1 MCSRFSIKLQQKKKH
16 ELTRQ
21 LLSPTLY
28 LVFFFFFSF
37 IALQIFTQRFRT
49 MSDPRSLIA
58 EAEKLLKPQLGFFL
72 FLSGSSSSMRKEDA
86 TDLYI
91 QAANLYR
98 LLKDFNQAG
107 AQFVKA
113 AEIQES
119 LGNHNDCANHLV
131 EAYKCFKGVS
141 PSDAI
146 SALSKAIHI
155 FLTQNGQFRRAANFT
170 MDLAELYESV
180 NDNES
185 AAKSYEQAGDYFT
198 TDHAEALANKAF
210 LKCADLFALD
220 GNYKKAVELYNNIIK
235 NLLGNSLSRWSL
247 KDHFF
252 KVILC
257 VLCMDDVIEANKR
270 TDQFLQD
277 DPSWAQSREYKLV
290 QGILDSIDQGD
301 VEGFS
306 DKVFDYD
313 QFSKLDKLKTQLLLK
328 VKNSVVAKDD
338 DDLL

>member
-1 MCSRFSIKLQQKKKH
+1 
-16 ELTRQ
+16 
-21 LLSPTLY
+21 
-28 LVFFFFFSF
+28 
-37 IALQIFTQRFRT
+37 

-72 FLSGSSSSMRKEDA
+72 FLSGSSASMRKEDA

-107 AQFVKA
+107 TQFVKA

-119 LGNHNDCANHLV
+119 LGNHNDCANDLV

-170 MDLAELYESV
+170 MDLGELYESV
-180 NDNES
+180 NDNEN

-198 TDHAEALANKAF
+198 TDHAESLANKAF
-210 LKCADLFALD
+210 LKCADLSALD
-220 GNYKKAVELYNNIIK
+220 ADYKKAIELYDNIIK

-247 KDHFF
+247 KDYFF
-252 KVILC
+252 KVVLC

-277 DPSWAQSREYKLV
+277 DPSWAQSREYKLL
-290 QGILDSIDQGD
+290 QGILESIDLGD
-301 VEGFS
+301 IEGFS

-328 VKNSVVAKDD
+328 IKNSVVAKDD

>member
-1 MCSRFSIKLQQKKKH
+1 
-16 ELTRQ
+16 
-21 LLSPTLY
+21 
-28 LVFFFFFSF
+28 
-37 IALQIFTQRFRT
+37 

-72 FLSGSSSSMRKEDA
+72 FLSGSSASMRKEDA

-98 LLKDFNQAG
+98 LKKDFNLAG

-119 LGNHNDCANHLV
+119 LGNHNDTANHLV

-141 PSDAI
+141 LTDAI
-146 SALSKAIHI
+146 SSLSKAIHI

-180 NDNES
+180 NDYENAS
-185 AAKSYEQAGDYFT
+185 KSYEQAGDYFT
-198 TDHAEALANKAF
+198 TDHAEALATKAF
-210 LKCADLFALD
+210 LKCADLYALN
-220 GNYKKAVELYNNIIK
+220 GNYKRAVELYDNIIK

-247 KDHFF
+247 KDYFF
-252 KVILC
+252 KVVLC
-257 VLCMDDVIEANKR
+257 VLCMDDVIEAHKR
-270 TDQFLQD
+270 KDQFLQD
-277 DPSWAQSREYKLV
+277 DPSWGQSREYKLV
-290 QGILDSIDQGD
+290 EGILESIDQGD

-306 DKVFDYD
+306 DKVFDFD